1 MTQLRPVE
9 IRDRT
14 LRLAL
19 QHLSHRDGK
28 ADREE
33 FRRIYQPS
41 NGDTLVDG
49 MVAKGFAAFDRG
61 NRLHVTEAG
70 RRALGDPEWCPA

>member
-1 MTQLRPVE
+1 MTRLRPVE

-19 QHLSHRDGK
+19 QHLSHRDGR

-33 FRRIYQPS
+33 YRRIYQPRG
-41 NGDTLVDG
+41 GDTLVDG
-49 MVAKGFAAFDRG
+49 MVARGFAAFDRG
-61 NRLHVTEAG
+61 QVLHVTDAG
-70 RRALGDPEWCPA
+70 RRALADAEWCPL